1 MGLYLRTNKVR
12 FLKRQLSFFLTVL
25 LFNNLFSQNLKLDSF
40 TKDINE
46 NELKNLL
53 YVYASDFFKGRETG
67 KLGQKRAV
75 KFISEY
81 YESLNIKEAN
91 GTENYFQRM
100 NLNISGNIVETENV
114 VSVIEGSE
122 KPNEYIIISSHL
134 DHEGEKNGVIY
145 NGADDNGSGTIGVLK
160 IAEAFQNAVLLGFRP
175 KRSIV
180 FLHLT
185 GEEKG
190 LLGSKFYT
198 DNPLYPLE
206 NTIVN
211 LNIDMIGRIDPRHK
225 NNIERYIYLIG
236 TNLLSSELHEVSEL
250 TNKNTT
256 NLYLDYKYNDI
267 DQSECIYYRSDHF
280 HFVKNNIPAIFYFNG
295 VHEDYHKPTDTVE
308 KIEYELLKD
317 RIKLIFFTA
326 WELANR
332 NKSIEVDKNVDYSK
346 LINCKRYLKLYN
358 L

>member
-1 MGLYLRTNKVR
+1 MGPYLRFNKVS
-12 FLKRQLSFFLTVL
+12 FLKIYIPL
-25 LFNNLFSQNLKLDSF
+25 LFAFFILKCSFSQNPNLNSF
-40 TKDINE
+40 AKSINE
-46 NELKNLL
+46 NELKSLI

-81 YESLNIKEAN
+81 YESLKIKEAM
-91 GTENYFQRM
+91 GTESYLQRM
-100 NLNISGNIVETENV
+100 KLNISGDIVQTENV
-114 VSVIEGSE
+114 VAVIEGSE

-134 DHEGEKNGVIY
+134 DHEGEKNGEIY
-145 NGADDNGSGTIGVLK
+145 NGADDNASGTVGVLK
-160 IAEAFQNAVLLGFRP
+160 IAEAFQNAVQSGHRP
-175 KRSIV
+175 KRSVI

-225 NNIERYIYLIG
+225 NNIKRYIYLIG
-236 TNLLSSELHEVSEL
+236 TDLLSSELHKVSES
-250 TNKNTT
+250 TNNNTT
-256 NLYLDYKYNDI
+256 KLFLDYKYNDI

-295 VHEDYHKPTDTVE
+295 IHEDYHKPTDTAE
-308 KIEYELLKD
+308 KIEYGLLKD

-332 NKSIEVDKNVDYSK
+332 YDKIEVDQNVDYSK

>member
-1 MGLYLRTNKVR
+1 MGPYLRFNKAS
-12 FLKRQLSFFLTVL
+12 FLKRYIPFLFAFFILKC
-25 LFNNLFSQNLKLDSF
+25 NFSQNLNLNSF
-40 TKDINE
+40 TKNINK
-46 NELKNLL
+46 NELKSLI

-81 YESLNIKEAN
+81 YESLKIKEAK
-91 GTENYFQRM
+91 GTESYFQRM
-100 NLNISGNIVETENV
+100 KLNISGDIVQTENV
-114 VSVIEGSE
+114 VAVIEGSE
-122 KPNEYIIISSHL
+122 VPDEYIIISSHL
-134 DHEGEKNGVIY
+134 DHEGEKNGEIY
-145 NGADDNGSGTIGVLK
+145 NGADDNASGTIGVLK
-160 IAEAFQNAVLLGFRP
+160 IAEAFQNAVQSGHRP
-175 KRSIV
+175 KRSVI

-236 TNLLSSELHEVSEL
+236 TDLLSSELHKVSES
-250 TNKNTT
+250 TNNNTT
-256 NLYLDYKYNDI
+256 KLFLDYKYNDI

-295 VHEDYHKPTDTVE
+295 IHEDYHKPTDTAE
-308 KIEYELLKD
+308 KIEYGLLKD

-332 NKSIEVDKNVDYSK
+332 YDKIEVDQNVDYSK

>member
-1 MGLYLRTNKVR
+1 MGPYLRFNKVG
-12 FLKRQLSFFLTVL
+12 FLKIYIPL
-25 LFNNLFSQNLKLDSF
+25 LFAFFILKCSFSQNLNLNSF
-40 TKDINE
+40 AKSINE
-46 NELKNLL
+46 NELKSLI

-81 YESLNIKEAN
+81 YESLKIKEAM
-91 GTENYFQRM
+91 GTESYLQRM
-100 NLNISGNIVETENV
+100 KLNISGDIVQTENV
-114 VSVIEGSE
+114 VAVIEGSE

-134 DHEGEKNGVIY
+134 DHEGEKNGEIY
-145 NGADDNGSGTIGVLK
+145 NGADDNASGTVGVLK
-160 IAEAFQNAVLLGFRP
+160 IAEAFQNAVQSGHRP
-175 KRSIV
+175 KRSVI

-236 TNLLSSELHEVSEL
+236 TDLLSSELHKVSES
-250 TNKNTT
+250 TNNNTT
-256 NLYLDYKYNDI
+256 KLFLDYKYNDI

-295 VHEDYHKPTDTVE
+295 IHEDYHKPTDTAE
-308 KIEYELLKD
+308 KIEYGLLKD

-332 NKSIEVDKNVDYSK
+332 YDKIEVDQNVDYSK

>member
-1 MGLYLRTNKVR
+1 MGLYLRTNKVK

-160 IAEAFQNAVLLGFRP
+160 IAEAFQNAILLGFRP

-308 KIEYELLKD
+308 KIEYKLLKD

>member
-1 MGLYLRTNKVR
+1 MGPYIRTNKIIFFKKYVY
-12 FLKRQLSFFLTVL
+12 FLFAYLCTI
-25 LFNNLFSQNLKLDSF
+25 NLFSQSLDLNTF
-40 TKDINE
+40 TNDINE
-46 NELKNLL
+46 NELKNLI
-53 YVYASDFFKGRETG
+53 YVYSSDFFKGRETG

-91 GTENYFQRM
+91 GTKNYFQKM
-100 NLNISGNIVETENV
+100 ELKISGNIVQTENV
-114 VSVIEGSE
+114 VAVIEGSE
-122 KPNEYIIISSHL
+122 KPDEYIIISSHL

-145 NGADDNGSGTIGVLK
+145 NGADDNASGTIGVLK
-160 IAEAFQNAVLLGFRP
+160 IAEAFQNAVLSGYRP

-190 LLGSKFYT
+190 LLGSKYYT

-206 NTIVN
+206 NTMVN
-211 LNIDMIGRIDPRHK
+211 LNIDMIGRIDPKHV
-225 NNIERYIYLIG
+225 NNEERYIYLIG
-236 TNLLSSELHEVSEL
+236 TNLLSSELHEISES

-256 NLYLDYKYNDI
+256 KLYLDYKYNYI

-295 VHEDYHKPTDTVE
+295 VHEDYHKPTDTAD

-317 RIKLIFFTA
+317 RIKLVFFTA

-332 NKSIEVDKNVDYSK
+332 NKSIEVDKNVDYSE
-346 LINCKRYLKLYN
+346 LVNCRRYLKLYN

>member
-1 MGLYLRTNKVR
+1 MGPYLRFNKVG
-12 FLKRQLSFFLTVL
+12 FLKIYIPL
-25 LFNNLFSQNLKLDSF
+25 LFAFFILKCSFSQNLNLNSF
-40 TKDINE
+40 AKSINE
-46 NELKNLL
+46 NELKSLI

-81 YESLNIKEAN
+81 YESLKIKEAM
-91 GTENYFQRM
+91 GTESYLQRM
-100 NLNISGNIVETENV
+100 KLNISGDIVQTENV
-114 VSVIEGSE
+114 VAVIEGSE

-134 DHEGEKNGVIY
+134 DHEGEKNGEIY
-145 NGADDNGSGTIGVLK
+145 NGADDNASGTVGVLK
-160 IAEAFQNAVLLGFRP
+160 IAEAFQNAVQKGYRP
-175 KRSIV
+175 KRSVV

-198 DNPLYPLE
+198 DNPLYPME

-211 LNIDMIGRIDPRHK
+211 LNIDMIGRIDPIHK
-225 NNIERYIYLIG
+225 NKVERYIYLIG
-236 TNLLSSELHEVSEL
+236 TDLLSSELHEVSEA

-256 NLYLDYKYNDI
+256 NLFLDYKYNDI

-280 HFVKNNIPAIFYFNG
+280 HFVKNNIPSIFYFNG
-295 VHEDYHKPTDTVE
+295 IHEDYHKPTDTAE
-308 KIEYELLKD
+308 KIEYDLLKD

-332 NKSIEVDKNVDYSK
+332 YNRIEVDQNVDYTK

>member
-1 MGLYLRTNKVR
+1 MGLYLRTNKVS

-67 KLGQKRAV
+67 ELGQKRAV
-75 KFISEY
+75 EFISEY
-81 YESLNIKEAN
+81 YESLNIKAAK

-100 NLNISGNIVETENV
+100 SLNISGNIVETENV
-114 VSVIEGSE
+114 VSVIPGSQ

-308 KIEYELLKD
+308 KIEYKLLKD

>member
-1 MGLYLRTNKVR
+1 MGPYIRTNKIIFFKKYVY
-12 FLKRQLSFFLTVL
+12 FLFAYLCTI
-25 LFNNLFSQNLKLDSF
+25 NLFSQSLDLNTF
-40 TKDINE
+40 TNDINE
-46 NELKNLL
+46 NELKNLI
-53 YVYASDFFKGRETG
+53 YVYSSDFFKGRETG

-91 GTENYFQRM
+91 GTKNYFQKM
-100 NLNISGNIVETENV
+100 ELKISGNIVQTENV
-114 VSVIEGSE
+114 VAVIEGSE
-122 KPNEYIIISSHL
+122 KPNEYIVISSHL

-145 NGADDNGSGTIGVLK
+145 NGADDNASGTIGVLK
-160 IAEAFQNAVLLGFRP
+160 IAEAFQNAVLSGYRP

-190 LLGSKFYT
+190 LLGSKYYT

-206 NTIVN
+206 NTMVN
-211 LNIDMIGRIDPRHK
+211 LNIDMIGRIDPKHV
-225 NNIERYIYLIG
+225 NNEERYIYLIG
-236 TNLLSSELHEVSEL
+236 TNLLSSELHEISES

-256 NLYLDYKYNDI
+256 KLYLDYKYNYI

-295 VHEDYHKPTDTVE
+295 VHEDYHKPTDTAD

-317 RIKLIFFTA
+317 RIKLVFYTA

-332 NKSIEVDKNVDYSK
+332 NKSIEVDKNVDYSE
-346 LINCKRYLKLYN
+346 LVNCRRYLKLYN

>member
-1 MGLYLRTNKVR
+1 MGSYLRTNKVS
-12 FLKRQLSFFLTVL
+12 FLKRQLSFFLTIL
-25 LFNNLFSQNLKLDSF
+25 LFNNLFSQSLKLDSF

-67 KLGQKRAV
+67 KIGQKRAV
-75 KFISEY
+75 EFISEY

-100 NLNISGNIVETENV
+100 KLNISGNIVETENV
-114 VSVIEGSE
+114 VSIIPGSQ

-145 NGADDNGSGTIGVLK
+145 NGADDNASGTIGVLK

-317 RIKLIFFTA
+317 RIKLIFYTA

>member
-1 MGLYLRTNKVR
+1 MGLYLRTNKVK

-160 IAEAFQNAVLLGFRP
+160 IAEAFQNAILLGFRP

>member
-1 MGLYLRTNKVR
+1 MGLYLRANKVI

-67 KLGQKRAV
+67 ELGQKRAV
-75 KFISEY
+75 EFISEF
-81 YESLNIKEAN
+81 YESLNIKAAK

-295 VHEDYHKPTDTVE
+295 VHEDYHKPTDTVD

>member
-1 MGLYLRTNKVR
+1 MGLYLRTNKES
-12 FLKRQLSFFLTVL
+12 FLKRQLSFFLIVL
-25 LFNNLFSQNLKLDSF
+25 LFNNLFSQNLKLNSF

-46 NELKNLL
+46 TELKNLL

-67 KLGQKRAV
+67 ELGQKRAV
-75 KFISEY
+75 EFISEY
-81 YESLNIKEAN
+81 YESLNIKAAK
-91 GTENYFQRM
+91 GTENYFQKM
-100 NLNISGNIVETENV
+100 KLNISGNIVETENV
-114 VSVIEGSE
+114 VSVIKGSE

-225 NNIERYIYLIG
+225 NNNERYIYLIG

-308 KIEYELLKD
+308 KIEYKLLKD

>member
-1 MGLYLRTNKVR
+1 MGLYLRTNKVK
-12 FLKRQLSFFLTVL
+12 FFKRQLSFFLTVL

-160 IAEAFQNAVLLGFRP
+160 IAEAFQNAILLGFRP

-225 NNIERYIYLIG
+225 NNNERYIYLIG

>member
-1 MGLYLRTNKVR
+1 MGPYLRFNKVS
-12 FLKRQLSFFLTVL
+12 FLKIYIPL
-25 LFNNLFSQNLKLDSF
+25 LFAFFILKCSFSQNLNLNSF
-40 TKDINE
+40 AKSINE
-46 NELKNLL
+46 NELKSLI

-81 YESLNIKEAN
+81 YESLKIKEAM
-91 GTENYFQRM
+91 GTESYLQRM
-100 NLNISGNIVETENV
+100 KLNISGDIVQTENV
-114 VSVIEGSE
+114 VAVIEGSE

-134 DHEGEKNGVIY
+134 DHEGEKNGEIY
-145 NGADDNGSGTIGVLK
+145 NGADDNASGTVGVLK
-160 IAEAFQNAVLLGFRP
+160 IAEAFQNAVQSGHRP
-175 KRSIV
+175 KRSVI

-225 NNIERYIYLIG
+225 NNIKRYIYLIG
-236 TNLLSSELHEVSEL
+236 TDLLSSELHKVSES
-250 TNKNTT
+250 TNNNTT
-256 NLYLDYKYNDI
+256 KLFLDYKYNDI

-295 VHEDYHKPTDTVE
+295 IHEDYHKPTDTAE
-308 KIEYELLKD
+308 KIEYGLLKD

-332 NKSIEVDKNVDYSK
+332 YDKIEVDQNVDYSK

>member
-1 MGLYLRTNKVR
+1 MGPYLRTNKVS
-12 FLKRQLSFFLTVL
+12 FLKKNIYFLFACFFGC
-25 LFNNLFSQNLKLDSF
+25 NLFSQSLKLNSF
-40 TKDINE
+40 TNNINE
-46 NELKNLL
+46 NELKNLI
-53 YVYASDFFKGRETG
+53 YVYSSDFFKGRETG

-91 GTENYFQRM
+91 GTEKYFQKM
-100 NLNISGNIVETENV
+100 ELNISGNVVQTENV
-114 VSVIEGSE
+114 VAIVEGSE

-145 NGADDNGSGTIGVLK
+145 NGADDNASGTIGVLK
-160 IAEAFQNAVLLGFRP
+160 IAEAFQNAVLSGHKP

-206 NTIVN
+206 NTMVN
-211 LNIDMIGRIDPRHK
+211 LNIDMIGRIDPRHINK
-225 NNIERYIYLIG
+225 LERYIYLIG
-236 TNLLSSELHEVSEL
+236 TNLLSSELHEVSES

-256 NLYLDYKYNDI
+256 KLYLDYKYNDI

-295 VHEDYHKPTDTVE
+295 IHQDYHKPTDTAE
-308 KIEYELLKD
+308 KIEYGLLKD

-332 NKSIEVDKNVDYSK
+332 NESIKVDKNVDYSE
-346 LINCKRYLKLYN
+346 LVNCRRYLKLYN

>member
-12 FLKRQLSFFLTVL
+12 FLKRQLSFFLTFL
-25 LFNNLFSQNLKLDSF
+25 LFNNLFSQNFKLDSF

-100 NLNISGNIVETENV
+100 KLNISGNIVETENV

-198 DNPLYPLE
+198 DNPLYPLK

-308 KIEYELLKD
+308 KIEYKLLKD

>member
-1 MGLYLRTNKVR
+1 MGLYLRTNKVK
-12 FLKRQLSFFLTVL
+12 FFKRQLSFFLTVL

-160 IAEAFQNAVLLGFRP
+160 IAEAFQNAILLGFRP

>member
-1 MGLYLRTNKVR
+1 MGPYLRFNKVVFFKIYIS
-12 FLKRQLSFFLTVL
+12 FLFAFFILKCS
-25 LFNNLFSQNLKLDSF
+25 FSQNLNLNSF
-40 TKDINE
+40 AKSINE
-46 NELKNLL
+46 NELKSLI

-81 YESLNIKEAN
+81 YESLKIKEAI
-91 GTENYFQRM
+91 GTESYLQRM
-100 NLNISGNIVETENV
+100 KLNISGDIVQTENV
-114 VSVIEGSE
+114 VAVIEGSE

-134 DHEGEKNGVIY
+134 DHEGERNGEIY
-145 NGADDNGSGTIGVLK
+145 NGADDNASGTVGVLK
-160 IAEAFQNAVLLGFRP
+160 IAEAFQNAVQSGYRP
-175 KRSIV
+175 KRSVI

-225 NNIERYIYLIG
+225 NNIKRYIYLIG
-236 TNLLSSELHEVSEL
+236 TDLLSSELHKVSES
-250 TNKNTT
+250 TNNNTT
-256 NLYLDYKYNDI
+256 KLFLDYKYNDI

-295 VHEDYHKPTDTVE
+295 IHEDYHKPTDTAE
-308 KIEYELLKD
+308 KIEYGLLKD

-332 NKSIEVDKNVDYSK
+332 YDKIEVDKYVDYSK
-346 LINCKRYLKLYN
+346 LINCRRYVKLYN

>member
-1 MGLYLRTNKVR
+1 MGLYLRTNKVK

-40 TKDINE
+40 TKGINQT
-46 NELKNLL
+46 ELKNLL

-91 GTENYFQRM
+91 GTENYFQKM

-160 IAEAFQNAVLLGFRP
+160 IAEAFQNAILLGFRP

>member
-1 MGLYLRTNKVR
+1 MGPYLRKNKVSL
-12 FLKRQLSFFLTVL
+12 FNTYIFL
-25 LFNNLFSQNLKLDSF
+25 LFTVYFVNNAYCQKLKPNSF
-40 TKDINE
+40 TKNIND
-46 NELKNLL
+46 NELKSLI

-81 YESLNIKEAN
+81 YESLKIKGAK
-91 GTENYFQRM
+91 GTEKYYQKM
-100 NLNISGNIVETENV
+100 KLKISGNIVETENV
-114 VSVIEGSE
+114 AAVIEGSE

-134 DHEGEKNGVIY
+134 DHEGEKNGEIY
-145 NGADDNGSGTIGVLK
+145 NGADDNASGTIGVLK
-160 IAEAFQNAVLLGFRP
+160 IAEAFQNAVQSGYRP
-175 KRSIV
+175 KRSVV

-236 TNLLSSELHEVSEL
+236 TDLLSSELHEVSEE

-256 NLYLDYKYNDI
+256 KLYLDYKYNDI

-295 VHEDYHKPTDTVE
+295 IHEDYHKPSDTAE
-308 KIEYELLKD
+308 KIEYDLLKD

-332 NKSIEVDKNVDYSK
+332 NECIQVDQNVDYTK

>member
-1 MGLYLRTNKVR
+1 MGSYLRKNKISL
-12 FLKRQLSFFLTVL
+12 LKRYIFFIFAVSFA
-25 LFNNLFSQNLKLDSF
+25 NNVFSQNLKADSF
-40 TKDINE
+40 TKGINT
-46 NELKNLL
+46 NELRNLI
-53 YVYASDFFKGRETG
+53 YVYSSDFFKGRETG

-75 KFISEY
+75 TFISEY
-81 YESLNIKEAN
+81 YESLNIKEAK
-91 GTENYFQRM
+91 GTENYFQKM
-100 NLNISGNIVETENV
+100 KLNISGNIVDTENV
-114 VSVIEGSE
+114 VAIIDGSD

-145 NGADDNGSGTIGVLK
+145 NGADDNASGTVGVLK
-160 IAEAFQNAVLLGFRP
+160 IAEAFQNAVLSGYRP

-198 DNPLYPLE
+198 DNPLYPLK
-206 NTIVN
+206 NTMVN
-211 LNIDMIGRIDPRHK
+211 LNIDMIGRIDPKHK
-225 NNIERYIYLIG
+225 NNLERYIYLIG
-236 TNLLSSELHEVSEL
+236 TNLLSSELHEVSES

-256 NLYLDYKYNDI
+256 KLYLDYKYNYI

-295 VHEDYHKPTDTVE
+295 IHQDYHKPTDTAE
-308 KIEYELLKD
+308 KIEYGLLKD

-326 WELANR
+326 WELANK
-332 NKSIEVDKNVDYSK
+332 NESIKVDKNIDYSE
-346 LINCKRYLKLYN
+346 LINCRRYLKLYN

>member
-1 MGLYLRTNKVR
+1 MGLYLRTNKVK
-12 FLKRQLSFFLTVL
+12 FFKRQLSFFLTVL

-67 KLGQKRAV
+67 ELGQKRAV
-75 KFISEY
+75 EFISEF
-81 YESLNIKEAN
+81 YESLNIKAAK

-308 KIEYELLKD
+308 KIEYKLLKD